1 MEVLDQKMVTE
12 AMLSEH
18 KRDDMMKMHRTA
30 KHLKKGDWVT
40 VTGVP
45 SLRKYEKRDGSEGTS
60 LEVEVND
67 WGFCGPKPAPSSQSY
82 NNDAP
87 SPDIPF

>member
-1 MEVLDQKMVTE
+1 M
-12 AMLSEH
+12 
-18 KRDDMMKMHRTA
+18 
-30 KHLKKGDWVT
+30 T

-45 SLRKYEKRDGSEGTS
+45 SLRKYEKRDGSEATS

-67 WGFCGPKPAPSSQSY
+67 WGFCGPKPAPAGKGSGYARKDYSK
-82 NNDAP
+82 DAP